1 MARTAVV
8 AINIRNNGTPLGV
21 VGFQTIDLKGTLTGA
36 DEGGGVVGI
45 TGSGGG
51 GAGTNVDTEVVTAVQ
66 SGSNVTIDLTQLS
79 HVFVA
84 VEVTFRNGQA
94 ITPIA
99 SWSLVGNILTIFN
112 ADAGEVYMIQYT
124 Y

>member
-21 VGFQTIDLKGTLTGA
+21 LGFQTIDLKGTLVGA

-51 GAGTNVDTEVVTAVQ
+51 SGTNVDTRVVTAVQ
-66 SGSNVTIDLTQLS
+66 SGSDVTIDLTQLP
-79 HVFVA
+79 HPFVA
-84 VEVTFRNGQA
+84 VEVVFRNGQA

-99 SWSLVGNILTIFN
+99 YWSLVGNIVTIFN
-112 ADAGEVYMIQYT
+112 ADAGESYMIQYT

>member
-21 VGFQTIDLKGTLTGA
+21 LGFQTIDLKGTLVGA
-36 DEGGGVVGI
+36 DEGNGVVSF
-45 TGSGGG
+45 TGSGGSG
-51 GAGTNVDTEVVTAVQ
+51 GSNVDTRVVTAVQ
-66 SGSNVTIDLTQLS
+66 SGTDITIDLTQLP
-79 HVFVA
+79 HAFVA
-84 VEVTFRNGQA
+84 VEVVFRNGQG

-99 SWSLVGNILTIFN
+99 SWSLVGNTVTVFN
-112 ADAGEVYMIQYT
+112 ADAGETYMIQYT